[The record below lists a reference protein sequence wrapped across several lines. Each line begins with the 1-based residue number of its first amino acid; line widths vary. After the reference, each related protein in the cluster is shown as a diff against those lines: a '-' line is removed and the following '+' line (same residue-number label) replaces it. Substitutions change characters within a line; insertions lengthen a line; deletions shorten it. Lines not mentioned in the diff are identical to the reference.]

1 MENTTIKEARSER
14 AEGVVHHL
22 RAKIQDYVPIV
33 GRSTIEELM
42 AIAERLSG
50 KVIQNINS
58 TFTGGGVAEIL
69 RRMVP
74 LLNQLGVD
82 ARWTTIKG
90 SDEFFGVTKKF
101 HNALHGRKEDISSE
115 DFSLFLE
122 VNKRNIEELKF
133 QGDIIFIH
141 DPQPVALIAKK
152 KELGGRWIWRCHID
166 VSNPD
171 KRVWEFLRNFVIE
184 YDATVFSAPN
194 FTQQLSIRQFLISP
208 SIDPLSDKNKELPPE
223 IIDSVLSKYGLDKDK
238 PIIAQISRFDYL
250 KDPIGVIQAF
260 EMARKSIDC
269 QLVLAGG
276 TSTDDPESEKVLEEV
291 RERAAGKPDI
301 HILLIPP
308 ESDIEINA
316 LQRAATVI
324 LQKSIKEGFGLTVTE
339 TLWKGKPVVASAV
352 GGIQLQI
359 KNKFT
364 GLLCHSIEGAAYAIK
379 RLLSNP
385 EYATWL
391 GKNAREHV
399 RQNFLITRH
408 LKDYL
413 LLFISLYYPS
423 DVIYL

>member
-1 MENTTIKEARSER
+1 LEKEIFYHS
-14 AEGVVHHL
+14 
-22 RAKIQDYVPIV
+22 RAKIQDYIPIA
-33 GRSTIEELM
+33 GRSTIEELLSL
-42 AIAERLSG
+42 AERLSG

-69 RRMVP
+69 MRMVP

-82 ARWTTIKG
+82 ARWATIKG
-90 SDEFFGVTKKF
+90 NEEFFDVTKKF

-115 DFSLFLE
+115 DFSLFLA
-122 VNKRNIEELKF
+122 VSKKNIEELNF
-133 QGDIIFIH
+133 QGDIFFIH
-141 DPQPVALIAKK
+141 DPQPLALIAKK
-152 KELGGRWIWRCHID
+152 KELGEKWIWRCHID

-171 KRVWEFLRNFVIE
+171 KRVWEFLRGFVID
-184 YDATVFSAPN
+184 YDAAVFSVPN
-194 FTQQLSIRQFLISP
+194 FAQQLPIRQFMISP
-208 SIDPLSDKNKELPPE
+208 SIDPLSDKNKELPSE
-223 IIDSVLSKYGLDKDK
+223 VIDSVLYKYGLNKDK

-250 KDPIGVIQAF
+250 KDPLGVIQVF
-260 EMARKSIDC
+260 EMVKKSMDC

-276 TSTDDPESEKVLEEV
+276 TATDDPESEKVLEEV
-291 RERAAGKPDI
+291 KNRASDNPDI

-316 LQRAATVI
+316 LQRAATII

-339 TLWKGKPVVASAV
+339 ALWKGKPVVASAV
-352 GGIQLQI
+352 GGIQLQV
-359 KNKFT
+359 KNNFT
-364 GLLCHSIEGAAYAIK
+364 GLLCHSVEGAAYAIK

-413 LLFISLYYPS
+413 ILFISLFYPS
-423 DVIYL
+423 EVIYL